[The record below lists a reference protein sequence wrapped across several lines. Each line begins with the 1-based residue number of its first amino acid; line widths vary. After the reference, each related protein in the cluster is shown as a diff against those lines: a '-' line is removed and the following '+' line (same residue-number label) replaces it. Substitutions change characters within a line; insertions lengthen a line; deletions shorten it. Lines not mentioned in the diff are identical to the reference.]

1 VDRFVRFRSRENSPR
16 RAGAVVTTSPV
27 VTIGVAGA
35 AGALAGGVSAWAV
48 AAMNKPADARNSF
61 LI

>member
-1 VDRFVRFRSRENSPR
+1 
-16 RAGAVVTTSPV
+16 V

-48 AAMNKPADARNSF
+48 AAINKPADARNSF